1 MKETRSAIKLMILF
15 FILCIIYDGVMLGG
29 RIYYLDAPPGDS
41 HWEFYSIFHLIGFI
55 GTIPFLGAVY
65 KFIKDSGNTISQHD
79 SNVKKAVTLFII
91 GSGLG
96 IAVRGQTFIFV
107 FKIINHPVHLIF
119 YTVGS
124 VILVKGLSRDF
135 EEKLLYI
142 GAGFHIISITGLGI
156 LLYES
161 QQFQWDLNYV
171 GEVGILISI
180 LVSSVIGFILYIV
193 AYNRVNQNY
202 GGKDVLRLDYLKKI
216 IIR

>member
-15 FILCIIYDGVMLGG
+15 FILCIIYDIAMLGG
-29 RIYYLDAPPGDS
+29 RISFTDAPPGDS
-41 HWEFYSIFHLIGFI
+41 PWKIYSIFNLIGFI
-55 GTIPFLGAVY
+55 GTIPFLGSIY
-65 KFIKDSGNTISQHD
+65 KFIKDSGNTISKHE
-79 SNVKKAVTLFII
+79 SNVKKAVSLFMI
-91 GSGLG
+91 GSALG

-124 VILVKGLSRDF
+124 VILVKGLTKDF

-142 GAGFHIISITGLGI
+142 GAGFHLIAITGLGI

-171 GEVGILISI
+171 GEVGLLISI
-180 LVSSVIGFILYIV
+180 LVASVIGFILYII

-202 GGKDVLRLDYLKKI
+202 GGKDVLRLDYLKSFK
-216 IIR
+216 